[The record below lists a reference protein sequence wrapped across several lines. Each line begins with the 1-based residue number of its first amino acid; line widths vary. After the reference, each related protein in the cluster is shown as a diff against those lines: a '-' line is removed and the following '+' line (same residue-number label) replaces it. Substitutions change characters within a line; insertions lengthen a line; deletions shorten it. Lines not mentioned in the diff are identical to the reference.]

1 MLSGSSSTQQ
11 ILADCTS
18 VPSRAAWLRCTHY
31 HQEGPTKADRWEPCN
46 HPRCVHPRL
55 ASVLLCA
62 LGGEGTQP
70 ASPLLC
76 GWGKASCRKW
86 LSQLKEEGEAPASGE
101 LAFRAVAGRG
111 GTATWLISVFP
122 LEDVLLILG
131 ASTVYFK

>member
-1 MLSGSSSTQQ
+1 MSWMYAL
-11 ILADCTS
+11 
-18 VPSRAAWLRCTHY
+18 PSRGTYKSRQVGT
-31 HQEGPTKADRWEPCN
+31 CN
-46 HPRCVHPRL
+46 HPRCAHPRL

-62 LGGEGTQP
+62 SGGEGTQP

-101 LAFRAVAGRG
+101 LAFRDLAGRG
-111 GTATWLISVFP
+111 GTATWLVSVFS

-131 ASTVYFK
+131 ASMVYFK